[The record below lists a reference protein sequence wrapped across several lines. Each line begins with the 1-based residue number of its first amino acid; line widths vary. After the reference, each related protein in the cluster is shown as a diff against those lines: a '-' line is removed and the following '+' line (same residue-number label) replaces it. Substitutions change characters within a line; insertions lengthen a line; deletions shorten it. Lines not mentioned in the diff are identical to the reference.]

1 MIKTHRITKQR
12 LLLKNNRGLI
22 SVLFLLDKQD
32 NKIQKGLNTNLE
44 PYYKIVICLNKNLI

>member
-1 MIKTHRITKQR
+1 MIKTHIITKQR
-12 LLLKNNRGLI
+12 LLLKKNRGLI
-22 SVLFLLDKQD
+22 SVLFLLDEQD